1 MFENKKI
8 LITGG
13 TGLIGSRLAERL
25 FIEEKAIVRVMVH
38 NWPKATWV
46 SRLDVELI
54 QGDITNSKDV
64 ENAVQGCEIV
74 FHCVGVGGSKS
85 TAMKINAEG
94 TKNVLNAC
102 KKQDVKR
109 VVYLS
114 SIVVHGEKIYDGL
127 NESSPFIS
135 YNDAYADSKIEA
147 EKIFWQKT
155 SEYGLDASLIRPT
168 YVWGPISQYYTIDFV
183 DQMKLN
189 KFHLVD
195 NGNHDCNAVYV
206 DNVVD
211 LCLICASNPNAIG
224 EAFIAADS
232 EKIKWIDFFTYFAKM
247 LNKNVKEFK
256 NIPSKDTSKRK
267 ILKFAKEII
276 LKNINAFTKLNE
288 KIEPKNETLAK
299 WFCKAPRKFLKIQLK
314 GIQNILPEM
323 DSTEM
328 NFYCNDGRV
337 DISKSE
343 RLLDY
348 HPRISILEGMTQT
361 ELWLKDQNYL

>member
-38 NWPKATWV
+38 NWTKATWV

-54 QGDITNSKDV
+54 QCDITNSKDV

-74 FHCVGVGGSKS
+74 FHCVGVGGSRS
-85 TAMKINAEG
+85 HAMKINVEG
-94 TKNVLNAC
+94 TENVLNAC
-102 KKQDVKR
+102 KKFNVER
-109 VVYLS
+109 IVYLS
-114 SIVVHGEKIYDGL
+114 SIVVHGEKIYNDL
-127 NESSPFIS
+127 NESSPFMS

-147 EKIFWQKT
+147 ENIFWKKT
-155 SEYGLDASLIRPT
+155 AEYGLSASVIRPT
-168 YVWGPISQYYTIDFV
+168 YVWGPLSQYYTIDFV
-183 DQMKLN
+183 QQMKTN
-189 KFHLVD
+189 RFYLVD

-211 LCLICASNPNAIG
+211 LCLLCAHDPKAIG

-232 EKIKWIDFFTYFAKM
+232 DKIKWIDFFTYYAKM
-247 LNKNVKEFK
+247 LNKDIQKIK
-256 NIPSKDTSKRK
+256 NIPSKDNSKRK
-267 ILKFAKEII
+267 ALKSVKR
-276 LKNINAFTKLNE
+276 LVQKNIEILTKLNE
-288 KIEPKNETLAK
+288 KVEPKSNWLAK
-299 WFCKAPRKFLKIQLK
+299 WICKAPRKLLKMQLK
-314 GIQNILPEM
+314 KIQNILPEM

-328 NFYCNDGRV
+328 NFYCNDGKI

-348 HPRISILEGMTQT
+348 HPRISIVEGMNQT